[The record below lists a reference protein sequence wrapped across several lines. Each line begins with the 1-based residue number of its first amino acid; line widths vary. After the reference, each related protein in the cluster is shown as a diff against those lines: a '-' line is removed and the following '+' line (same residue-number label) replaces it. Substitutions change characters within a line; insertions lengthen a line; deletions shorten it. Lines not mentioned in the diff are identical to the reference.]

1 MRKGPTLES
10 TSRRVATDAARSFLS
25 TLLPGPRLIACGA
38 AALLALFVYANAL
51 FNPFVYDDHR
61 LILENTSIQHL
72 ADWRAIVVHDMTRP
86 LVNFSYALDYAIWRG
101 RSPFGFHFTNVLI
114 HAANVVL
121 LFQLGF
127 ALATDFASQA
137 PSRVASPLTVASA
150 ASVLFAVHPLLSQA
164 VGYVS

>member
-1 MRKGPTLES
+1 M
-10 TSRRVATDAARSFLS
+10 
-25 TLLPGPRLIACGA
+25 
-38 AALLALFVYANAL
+38 ALFVYANAL

-86 LVNFSYALDYAIWRG
+86 LVNFSYALDYAIWGG

-121 LFQLGF
+121 LFQLAF
-127 ALATDFASQA
+127 ALATDLGSQA
-137 PSRVASPLTVASA
+137 PSRSTSPLTVAA
-150 ASVLFAVHPLLSQA
+150 ATGVLFAVHPLLSQA
-164 VGYVS
+164 VGYVSARSELLCTTFYLLALLSARRAL